1 MLTDE
6 LLETIERVIAGVAAF
21 IVFICTIGG
30 PSLNWGPT
38 REQLTKAYL
47 QSNRHVAQLES
58 SLQTAEQNTKA
69 QKAQLAAAA
78 GSVTAIQ
85 AQVSA
90 VQKELDASTK
100 RTSNEAAKVKELE
113 GQLQAAKAEIA
124 KLKDTTAK
132 EDINGQLNAAVAR
145 ANKAEDR
152 VRELTLQLHNA
163 GIWP

>member
-113 GQLQAAKAEIA
+113 SQLQAAKTEIA
-124 KLKDTTAK
+124 KLKDATAK